1 MVHIDARS
9 KIPLYMQLKTIVL
22 EKIHSGEWSPGDMLP
37 TETNF
42 QDTYSVSRITVRHAL
57 DDLEREGYIVK
68 KQGIGTFV
76 AYEKLSYNLPKLTSF
91 TEDMQSKGYVPGSR
105 LLDLYITQNSS
116 VAKNCMGLET
126 DAPLLYMR
134 RLRTLNNEA
143 LGVHDAFFNLAL
155 LDHDAISA
163 AIDNGSLQD
172 ELDNNAS
179 FYSILENRYGIV
191 IGYAD
196 ESIEAVSC
204 PQDVASQLESRS
216 NIPIILLKR
225 TTYSTDDSVI
235 EYVKMYNRA
244 DMYKYAIRL
253 TR

>member
-1 MVHIDARS
+1 MFHIDTRS

-22 EKIHSGEWSPGDMLP
+22 EKIHSGEWTPGDILP
-37 TETNF
+37 SEPNF
-42 QDTYSVSRITVRHAL
+42 QEMFGVSRITVRHAL
-57 DDLEREGYIVK
+57 DDLEHEGYIVK
-68 KQGIGTFV
+68 RQGIGTFV
-76 AYEKLSYNLPKLTSF
+76 AQEKLSYHLPKLTSF
-91 TEDMQSKGYVPGSR
+91 TEDMQIKGYLPGSR

-116 VAKNCMGLET
+116 VARNYMNL
-126 DAPLLYMR
+126 DADAQLLYMR
-134 RLRTLNNEA
+134 RLRTLNGEV
-143 LGVHDAFFNLAL
+143 LGVHDAYFNLSLMDSNAV
-155 LDHDAISA
+155 SA
-163 AIDNGSLQD
+163 AIDNGSLQN

-204 PQDVASQLESRS
+204 PQEVASQLETKS
-216 NIPIILLKR
+216 NVPIILLKR
-225 TTYSTDDSVI
+225 TTYSINDQVV